1 MAIPRNWLISGT
13 LVLVALVALSRR
25 GSGEAAV
32 GRLATSTVAATGL
45 EWRECLAP
53 VGVSEDCGEPFAL
66 ASPDPA
72 LPVAWLD
79 HNASDLRLK
88 TAGRDRRVIRWPA
101 WTGCYS
107 VIGVTRSPWTL
118 CGGDNELRWAT
129 NIGIQSFHAGPAVVI
144 RDGNLETVLWDGED
158 LRKTYGIDAAYEPAD
173 LGGRL
178 LFIGRRSSRYFV
190 VYDGKRVGPDFEAMQ
205 LGTCC
210 EAALRR
216 PRADGES
223 YRFYGSR
230 QGREVQV
237 VIRAAPNS
245 PP

>member
-1 MAIPRNWLISGT
+1 MVILRNWLIIGA
-13 LVLVALVALSRR
+13 LVLVALLALSRR
-25 GSGEAAV
+25 GSGVAAT
-32 GRLATSTVAATGL
+32 GRLASTTVAAVGL
-45 EWRECLAP
+45 EWRECLAA
-53 VGVSEDCGEPFAL
+53 EDVTDACGEPFSL
-66 ASPDPA
+66 AGSDPA
-72 LPVAWLD
+72 WLAGD
-79 HNASDLRLK
+79 ARDLRLK
-88 TAGRDRRVIRWPA
+88 SAGRDYRVIRWPA

-107 VIGVTRSPWTL
+107 VIGMTDRPSTL
-118 CGGDNELRWAT
+118 CGGDNTLRWAV
-129 NIGIQSFHAGPAVVI
+129 NIGIQSLHAGPAIVI
-144 RDGNLETVLWDGED
+144 RDGNLATVLWDGED

-237 VIRAAPNS
+237 VIRAAS
-245 PP
+245 PAQP